1 MYKLKLSS
9 RIITI
14 LFAAFSQFS
23 SLAQITVNN
32 TLYTTTQLVNTVLV
46 PVGSGTTISG
56 VNFRGVYGAS
66 SKYQV
71 GYFSTAGPTLTGMGF
86 TSGVYLSTGN
96 TSSVP
101 LTLGTNPG
109 SVAQMSTGYVSG
121 TAGEIRSSN
130 PLAGQDADAQVL
142 ISPYNYY
149 NAAILEFDFIPVTSS
164 VSFRYIFASE
174 EYNDESGSAFAINY
188 NCSSY
193 NDKFAFLIS
202 GPGIAGGQGYISDAK
217 NIARLPNG
225 SEVGINSVND
235 GIVGSSGGAPSAGLC
250 TAENPGWTVGTPTP
264 EFLGFINGTQYNGN
278 TRILTAS
285 QTGLTPGVTYHIRL
299 LIGDANDAAYDS
311 GVFIEAGSFTTE
323 SANAGVNQ
331 SICSNSATL
340 NALSPTIGTW
350 TLISGTGTISN
361 ASSAS
366 SGVTGLSAGSN
377 VFQWSNGTVSS
388 TVTITVGSAPT
399 VSSAGSNSIS
409 CSALT
414 ATLTGTSVGATLV
427 WNGGALVN
435 AANPA
440 NVSAAGTYTV
450 TATNPANGCTAT
462 STVIVSGS
470 TTAPTVSSVSSNSIS
485 CSTATATLTGTSVG
499 ATLVWNGGAL
509 VNAANPANVSAAG
522 TYTVTAT
529 NPANG
534 CTATSTVIVSG
545 STTAPTVSSA
555 GSNSI
560 SCSALTAT
568 LTGTSV
574 GSTMVWNGGALVNA
588 ANPANVSAAGTY
600 TVTATNPANGCTAT
614 STVIVLSDTIAPT
627 VTAVS
632 SGSIT
637 CSVPS
642 VSLTGTSAGSTL
654 VWNGGSL
661 VNATNPSTVSSSG
674 TYTVT
679 ATDPANG
686 CTASAS
692 VTVNSSGTLPNI
704 SIATPMVITCTTPSL
719 TLNGSSTSPGVG
731 YQWTGGPAAA
741 NYTVTAAATYT
752 LTITDLLTGCSSQQ
766 TVNVSS
772 NTTPPAVSAGPP
784 LALGCSPSS
793 GIISV
798 SSTTT
803 GATYSWAGVGIT
815 VGAFTDTPSVNAAG
829 TYTVTVTDPAN
840 GCTSTTSVLVTSN
853 TNPPTVTAGQSL
865 ILNCGISS
873 GTISATSTSAGV
885 LYNWT
890 GVGISAGATTAS
902 PTVTAAGTYT
912 VVVTDPANG
921 CTASANVSVSSNPGP
936 TANAGADATINA
948 GISATL
954 TASGGGSYLWSTGAT
969 TNTISVSPTVT
980 TDYCVTVTD
989 TTGCADT
996 ACVRISVDLE
1006 CGELFVPNAFSP
1018 NNDQSNDVFRVKIN
1032 PVCVKEMLLVVYDRW
1047 GEKMIEIT
1055 DPSVSW
1061 DGSYQG
1067 KPLDNAVFVYYLS
1080 ITLIN
1085 STEVIKKSG
1094 NVSLLK

>member
-1 MYKLKLSS
+1 
-9 RIITI
+9 
-14 LFAAFSQFS
+14 
-23 SLAQITVNN
+23 
-32 TLYTTTQLVNTVLV
+32 
-46 PVGSGTTISG
+46 
-56 VNFRGVYGAS
+56 
-66 SKYQV
+66 
-71 GYFSTAGPTLTGMGF
+71 
-86 TSGVYLSTGN
+86 
-96 TSSVP
+96 
-101 LTLGTNPG
+101 
-109 SVAQMSTGYVSG
+109 
-121 TAGEIRSSN
+121 
-130 PLAGQDADAQVL
+130 
-142 ISPYNYY
+142 
-149 NAAILEFDFIPVTSS
+149 
-164 VSFRYIFASE
+164 
-174 EYNDESGSAFAINY
+174 
-188 NCSSY
+188 
-193 NDKFAFLIS
+193 
-202 GPGIAGGQGYISDAK
+202 
-217 NIARLPNG
+217 
-225 SEVGINSVND
+225 
-235 GIVGSSGGAPSAGLC
+235 
-250 TAENPGWTVGTPTP
+250 
-264 EFLGFINGTQYNGN
+264 
-278 TRILTAS
+278 
-285 QTGLTPGVTYHIRL
+285 
-299 LIGDANDAAYDS
+299 
-311 GVFIEAGSFTTE
+311 
-323 SANAGVNQ
+323 
-331 SICSNSATL
+331 
-340 NALSPTIGTW
+340 
-350 TLISGTGTISN
+350 
-361 ASSAS
+361 
-366 SGVTGLSAGSN
+366 
-377 VFQWSNGTVSS
+377 
-388 TVTITVGSAPT
+388 
-399 VSSAGSNSIS
+399 
-409 CSALT
+409 
-414 ATLTGTSVGATLV
+414 
-427 WNGGALVN
+427 
-435 AANPA
+435 
-440 NVSAAGTYTV
+440 
-450 TATNPANGCTAT
+450 
-462 STVIVSGS
+462 
-470 TTAPTVSSVSSNSIS
+470 
-485 CSTATATLTGTSVG
+485 
-499 ATLVWNGGAL
+499 
-509 VNAANPANVSAAG
+509 
-522 TYTVTAT
+522 
-529 NPANG
+529 
-534 CTATSTVIVSG
+534 
-545 STTAPTVSSA
+545 
-555 GSNSI
+555 
-560 SCSALTAT
+560 
-568 LTGTSV
+568 
-574 GSTMVWNGGALVNA
+574 MVWNGGALVNA

-686 CTASAS
+686 CTASTA

-731 YQWTGGPAAA
+731 YQWTGGPATAS
-741 NYTVTAAATYT
+741 YTVTAAATYT

-853 TNPPTVTAGQSL
+853 TNPPTVTAGQAL

-936 TANAGADATINA
+936 TANAGTDATINA

>member
-323 SANAGVNQ
+323 FANAGVNQ

-414 ATLTGTSVGATLV
+414 ATLTGTSVGSTMV

-485 CSTATATLTGTSVG
+485 CSTATATLTGTSAG
-499 ATLVWNGGAL
+499 ATL
-509 VNAANPANVSAAG
+509 
-522 TYTVTAT
+522 
-529 NPANG
+529 
-534 CTATSTVIVSG
+534 
-545 STTAPTVSSA
+545 
-555 GSNSI
+555 
-560 SCSALTAT
+560 
-568 LTGTSV
+568 
-574 GSTMVWNGGALVNA
+574 VWNGGALVNA

-731 YQWTGGPAAA
+731 YQWTGGPATAS
-741 NYTVTAAATYT
+741 YTVTAAATYT

-853 TNPPTVTAGQSL
+853 TNPPTVTAGQAL

-936 TANAGADATINA
+936 TANAGTDATINA

-1067 KPLDNAVFVYYLS
+1067 KTLDNAVFVYYLS